1 VLTCAKINI
10 ILGLLVS
17 FILIVFGKYFVY
29 IFITN
34 PTNQEIYYVSEY
46 LKISAIF
53 FVFVSVIFVF
63 RNTLQGM
70 GYPNIPILS
79 AISEL
84 LARSIVAFTLPNYIG
99 YLGVCFANPI
109 SWIFASSILMYFSY
123 KKIKALN

>member
-1 VLTCAKINI
+1 
-10 ILGLLVS
+10 
-17 FILIVFGKYFVY
+17 
-29 IFITN
+29 
-34 PTNQEIYYVSEY
+34 
-46 LKISAIF
+46 
-53 FVFVSVIFVF
+53 
-63 RNTLQGM
+63 M

-109 SWIFASSILMYFSY
+109 AWIFASSILMYFSY